1 MRKED
6 LVDQKLNCSFELPSS
21 LSSSLGVLSAVAES
35 PPLLRTAQS
44 KPDGRSASPALVGV
58 PGNSSGSEFGGDSL
72 HRSELERSLEAST
85 RYSDLGEEASERDV
99 VSSGRE
105 QSAGGR
111 DVEKELMEKL
121 QLERRHAG
129 ATAWAFVIF
138 SHSAPR
144 LTALCLVCCW
154 DALPQR
160 WDVRR
165 RGRPWRYG
173 CRAAGQRA
181 AGSFCALLLYSV
193 PWWRSCHIAL
203 SSPFGRRPRSGRRT
217 SYGRWGHGVPA
228 LGGAPFRWRGGDLP
242 LSSPKAR
249 GAGSPSCRAPPRRAL
264 PGRRL
269 GAWLRVAL
277 ACARECGPD
286 ALQRKQSSV

>member
-1 MRKED
+1 MWKSAQVRKED

-129 ATAWAFVIF
+129 AAAWSFVTF

-144 LTALCLVCCW
+144 LTALYDVCCW
-154 DALPQR
+154 DHCHN
-160 WDVRR
+160 D
-165 RGRPWRYG
+165 G
-173 CRAAGQRA
+173 CAAAGTAVAVRVGAERLAKELQVLFAR
-181 AGSFCALLLYSV
+181 CYYILY
-193 PWWRSCHIAL
+193 
-203 SSPFGRRPRSGRRT
+203 
-217 SYGRWGHGVPA
+217 
-228 LGGAPFRWRGGDLP
+228 LGGDPAI
-242 LSSPKAR
+242 
-249 GAGSPSCRAPPRRAL
+249 
-264 PGRRL
+264 
-269 GAWLRVAL
+269 LR
-277 ACARECGPD
+277 
-286 ALQRKQSSV
+286 

>member
-129 ATAWAFVIF
+129 AAAWSFVIF

-144 LTALCLVCCW
+144 LTALYDVCCW

-165 RGRPWRYG
+165 RGRLWRYG
-173 CRAAGQRA
+173 SVQSGWPKSCRFFSRAAIIFCTLVA
-181 AGSFCALLLYSV
+181 ILPFCAEFAVRQAAKEREKNLV
-193 PWWRSCHIAL
+193 REVGTWRARL
-203 SSPFGRRPRSGRRT
+203 GRG
-217 SYGRWGHGVPA
+217 
-228 LGGAPFRWRGGDLP
+228 P
-242 LSSPKAR
+242 LSLAGRGLAPK
-249 GAGSPSCRAPPRRAL
+249 
-264 PGRRL
+264 
-269 GAWLRVAL
+269 
-277 ACARECGPD
+277 
-286 ALQRKQSSV
+286 